1 MNPSVKDRLGSVVRA
16 LGGVVL
22 PALPKE
28 ASLAQEQV
36 MLAIGHIQIIL
47 AQMDAAPAFEEEEAR
62 DLERM
67 GKDIAQSARGGPK
80 TVVALAALEKALD
93 ESKGKA
99 ADARTLSAQDAI
111 DAVLLALA
119 EDGDGA
125 ARSAVTNLVLEQGA
139 ARAEKDRRWFAA
151 MGFDIDYSG
160 GG

>member
-16 LGGVVL
+16 LNGVVL

-36 MLAIGHIQIIL
+36 MLAMGHIQIIL
-47 AQMDAAPAFEEEEAR
+47 AQMDAAPEFLAEEVA

-67 GKDIAQSARGGPK
+67 GADIAAAAKGGPETTGATAAISGLLTDT
-80 TVVALAALEKALD
+80 TV
-93 ESKGKA
+93 
-99 ADARTLSAQDAI
+99 TLSEARAAAIQDAI
-111 DAVLLALA
+111 DQLLLALA
-119 EDGDGA
+119 KDGEATSRA
-125 ARSAVTNLVLEQGA
+125 AVRTIVLQQGA

-160 GG
+160 S